1 MSLLRAPHPAN
12 GTISG
17 SDAVHEIMKPHTSR
31 AVVRTIDSDMWHS
44 ISKLVLHT
52 HPGYGN
58 ISTFHVGSLF

>member
-31 AVVRTIDSDMWHS
+31 AVVRTMDSDMN
-44 ISKLVLHT
+44 VLR
-52 HPGYGN
+52 PVVVPCWQ
-58 ISTFHVGSLF
+58 IFPLFQNL